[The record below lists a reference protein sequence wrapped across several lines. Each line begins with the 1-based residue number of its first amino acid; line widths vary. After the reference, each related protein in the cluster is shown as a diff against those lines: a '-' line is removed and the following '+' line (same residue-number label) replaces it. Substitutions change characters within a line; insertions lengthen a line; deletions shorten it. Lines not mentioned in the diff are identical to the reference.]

1 MSESFASYDFK
12 SPVETPPPT
21 ARDVLDAAVERLR
34 DAAGRFATMSI
45 PDRLALA
52 RSMQEGYSRIADR
65 SVAVACEAKGIP
77 FDSSLAGE
85 EWMSGP
91 WPVIRHLRLMRESL
105 EQIQA
110 TGNTRI
116 ARPRPIADGPLADGD
131 VPGGRLKVC
140 VYPENLIDRVLF
152 AGVSADVHMQEGVTA
167 RSLESTRAGFYKEPQ
182 HRGRVVLVLGAGNV
196 ASIAPTDVI
205 TKMFNEGKVCLL
217 KMNPVNAYIGPFI
230 ESAFADAIEQ
240 GFLAVS
246 YGSVE
251 EGAYLTQHEG
261 IDEIHM
267 TGSDK
272 THDAI
277 VWGPPGADRDERIA
291 ADRPLLDK
299 EVTSELGNVSP
310 VIVVP
315 GPLSER
321 QLRFQAEDVA
331 AAITT
336 NASFLCIAA
345 KMLVMPAGWE
355 GREPFL
361 RELERVLAGVP
372 PRRAYYPG
380 AHERWHALTAGHGSL
395 RCVGDAGA
403 SELPWALITD
413 LDPEDVAEPLFHTEP
428 FCSII
433 SEVGVGGAGGVG
445 GDDPISFLDA
455 AVDFVNNKLWG
466 TLAATLIVP
475 KSLERDPVAAEAVER
490 AISRLRYGTVGVNVP
505 PAASFV
511 LGTTPWGGYPGSP
524 RSDIQSGSGWVHNA
538 RMLEGIEKV
547 VIRAPLTR
555 FPKPIYFPSHRRTHE
570 AARRLVALDM
580 DGSWAQV
587 PGIVLAALR
596 G

>member
-1 MSESFASYDFK
+1 
-12 SPVETPPPT
+12 
-21 ARDVLDAAVERLR
+21 
-34 DAAGRFATMSI
+34 
-45 PDRLALA
+45 
-52 RSMQEGYSRIADR
+52 
-65 SVAVACEAKGIP
+65 
-77 FDSSLAGE
+77 
-85 EWMSGP
+85 
-91 WPVIRHLRLMRESL
+91 
-105 EQIQA
+105 
-110 TGNTRI
+110 
-116 ARPRPIADGPLADGD
+116 
-131 VPGGRLKVC
+131 
-140 VYPENLIDRVLF
+140 
-152 AGVSADVHMQEGVTA
+152 
-167 RSLESTRAGFYKEPQ
+167 
-182 HRGRVVLVLGAGNV
+182 
-196 ASIAPTDVI
+196 
-205 TKMFNEGKVCLL
+205 MFNEGKVCLL

-230 ESAFADAIEQ
+230 ERAFADAIEQ
-240 GFLAVS
+240 GFLAVA
-246 YGSVE
+246 YGGVE
-251 EGAYLTQHEG
+251 EGTYLTQHEG

-272 THDAI
+272 THDTI

-299 EVTSELGNVSP
+299 EITSELGNVTP

-315 GPLSER
+315 GPLSDK

-345 KMLVMPAGWE
+345 KMLVMPEGWE

-380 AHERWHALTAGHGSL
+380 AHERWHTLTAGQGSL

-403 SELPWALITD
+403 RELPWALITD
-413 LDPEDVAEPLFHTEP
+413 LDPENNAEPLFHTEP

-433 SEVGVGGAGGVG
+433 SEVAVGAAGGVG
-445 GDDPISFLDA
+445 SAGGDDPVAFLDA

-475 KSLERDPVAAEAVER
+475 KGLERDPAVAQAVER
-490 AISRLRYGTVGVNVP
+490 AISRLRYGTVGVNIL

-511 LGTTPWGGYPGSP
+511 LGTTPWGGHPGSP
-524 RSDIQSGSGWVHNA
+524 RTDIQSGRGWVHNA

-555 FPKPIYFPSHRRTHE
+555 SPKPIYFPSHRRTHE

-580 DGSWAQV
+580 NGSWAQV
-587 PGIVLAALR
+587 PGLLLAALR